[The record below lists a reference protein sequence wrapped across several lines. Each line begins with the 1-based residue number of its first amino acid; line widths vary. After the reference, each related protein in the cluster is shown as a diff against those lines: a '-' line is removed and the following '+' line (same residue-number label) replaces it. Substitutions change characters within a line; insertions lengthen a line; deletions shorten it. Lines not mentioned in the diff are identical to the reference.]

1 MQILFIA
8 GKSSKI
14 KYYNAFNKT
23 AIMKKLILRRK
34 SAGIKKM
41 VPQRLHTENLIY
53 PYLVGLIE
61 GDGWFCISKKG
72 KYLLYEFGIEL
83 HIKDIQ
89 LLYKI
94 KTLLGVGNIT
104 IIKNNKKVRYNI
116 RNKKHLLNIIIPIFD
131 QYPMLSNKQY
141 DYLNLKKNLNKNI
154 IYSKDYQNYTRSN
167 INIETIDSILS
178 KSYFLPWFIGFI
190 EAEGCFCIY
199 PVQNDKSLIASFD
212 IAQSNA
218 KLLMEAIN
226 KYCKFG
232 PKVYLNEKTNSYK
245 IKISSKKD
253 IKNIID
259 IIYKAPIKLLGYKKL
274 QFLLWLKN
282 LRKINRYKK
291 YVPNKY

>member
-1 MQILFIA
+1 
-8 GKSSKI
+8 
-14 KYYNAFNKT
+14 
-23 AIMKKLILRRK
+23 
-34 SAGIKKM
+34 M
-41 VPQRLHTENLIY
+41 VPQRLHTENLIF

-61 GDGWFCISKKG
+61 GDGWFSISKKG

-83 HIKDIQ
+83 NIRDIQ

-104 IIKNNKKVRYNI
+104 IVKNKKIVRYNI

-131 QYPMLSNKQY
+131 KYLMLSNKQY
-141 DYLNLKKNLNKNI
+141 DYINFKENLIKNT
-154 IYSKDYQNYTRSN
+154 IYSKDYKNYTRSY
-167 INIETIDSILS
+167 INIETIHSILS

-190 EAEGCFCIY
+190 EAEGNFSIY
-199 PVQNDKSLIASFD
+199 PVKNHYSLIASFN
-212 IAQSNA
+212 IGQSNA
-218 KLLMEAIN
+218 KLLMEAI
-226 KYCKFG
+226 KKFCKFKS
-232 PKVYLNEKTNSYK
+232 KVYFNEKTNSYK

-259 IIYKAPIKLLGYKKL
+259 IIHKAPIKLLGFKKL

-282 LRKINRYKK
+282 LRKINHYQK